1 VAIKTEARRQAIVTA
16 AWRAFKE
23 NGFERTTMSEINER
37 VGGSKGTLYSYFK
50 SKEELFVAALDA
62 AVADQ
67 ADLAFHRLNQAGPM
81 EERLAEFARRY
92 MVLRLSDDVL
102 AIDRILV
109 AEADRHALGRRL
121 YTEFVTPRR
130 QALAAVMAGEMAA
143 GRLRRADT
151 LRAAAHFF
159 ALVEVDLLERRR
171 QGDTSIT
178 SEEID
183 ATVESGVATFLRAY
197 KPCQA

>member
-1 VAIKTEARRQAIVTA
+1 MAIKTEARRQAIVAA

-23 NGFERTTMSEINER
+23 SGFERTTMSEINER

-50 SKEELFVAALDA
+50 SKEELFLAALDE

-67 ADLAFHRLNQAGPM
+67 ADLAFDSLNQAGPL

-92 MVLRLSDDVL
+92 MALRFSDDVV

-109 AEADRHALGRRL
+109 AEADRPALGRRMQV
-121 YTEFVTPRR
+121 EFITPKRE
-130 QALAAVMAGEMAA
+130 ALAEVMAREMTA
-143 GRLRRADT
+143 GRLQRADAA
-151 LRAAAHFF
+151 RAAAHFF
-159 ALVEVDLLERRR
+159 AMVEVDLLERRR

-178 SEEID
+178 PEEIE
-183 ATVESGVATFLRAY
+183 AAVQSGVAAFLRAY
-197 KPCQA
+197 AP